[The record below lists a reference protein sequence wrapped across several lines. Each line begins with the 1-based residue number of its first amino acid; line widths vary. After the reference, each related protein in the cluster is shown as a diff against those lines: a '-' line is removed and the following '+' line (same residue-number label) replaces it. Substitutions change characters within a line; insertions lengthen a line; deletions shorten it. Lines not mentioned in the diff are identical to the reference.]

1 MLHQKE
7 FSDLTYI
14 FASFFLSLVLSN
26 MIIINKT
33 NHLYIHLWRNIKH
46 MSTNIAL
53 MISLEHVLD
62 LCRRGAIL
70 HTFETTQDLLIMRC
84 ATDHRSQILLI
95 LKVTLICSG
104 CMLNKNTWYY
114 KKSLQQAFLFYSLQL
129 FRKHR
134 KIENFKLFFGD
145 IIHWAD

>member
-14 FASFFLSLVLSN
+14 FVSFFLSIVLSN
-26 MIIINKT
+26 MIIINIT
-33 NHLYIHLWRNIKH
+33 NHSYIHLWRNIKH

-70 HTFETTQDLLIMRC
+70 HTFATTQDLLIMRC
-84 ATDHRSQILLI
+84 ATDHRSHILLI
-95 LKVTLICSG
+95 LKVTLICSC
-104 CMLNKNTWYY
+104 CMLNKNTWCY
-114 KKSLQQAFLFYSLQL
+114 KKSLQQVFLFYSLQL
-129 FRKHR
+129 FRKHT

>member
-70 HTFETTQDLLIMRC
+70 HTFATTQDLLIMRC
-84 ATDHRSQILLI
+84 ATDHRSHILLI

-104 CMLNKNTWYY
+104 SMLNKNTWYY